1 MASGYPLAS
10 FLHERC
16 TANGSRTMF
25 TWWCTCPNVVAFIW
39 TVPAFI
45 PPYTCMHLHFSV
57 PMKIPVTSS
66 ERCISH
72 STMIEL
78 LTTSSDLQISKGV
91 NALKQLFL
99 RKKKDTV
106 PSNGQRTLQNINLLQ
121 LAKTARNFKLRITK
135 FMFLAKILI
144 KYLTAKCSGVISS
157 ISMDVKMQ
165 QWQFSSSDFT

>member
-1 MASGYPLAS
+1 MELILVILKMASGYPLAS

-106 PSNGQRTLQNINLLQ
+106 PLNW
-121 LAKTARNFKLRITK
+121 KDKEHLRIPICYNLSNLHGT
-135 FMFLAKILI
+135 
-144 KYLTAKCSGVISS
+144 
-157 ISMDVKMQ
+157 
-165 QWQFSSSDFT
+165 FSYELPIRG